1 MKNKIVRTCFF
12 IPAFFIIVAFMPGSV
27 NSKRPIYLNAAYSF
41 QERAAD
47 LVSRMTPEEKQS
59 LIGNT
64 MPAVPRLGINP
75 YDVWGEALHGV
86 MGRTFISGRTAT
98 SFPNSVALGSAWD
111 PELMKRET
119 SVIADEARGF
129 NYDVIYTLTYWSPV
143 IEPVRDPR
151 WGRTGESFGEDPFL
165 VSQIGSGF
173 IQGLMGNDPVYL
185 KAVPCGKHYFA
196 NNSEFNRHTG
206 SSDMDDRDMREY
218 YLLPYRTL
226 IGKDKLPAIMT
237 CYNAVNGIPMSA
249 NKYLVDTIARKTYG
263 LDGYITGDCG
273 AISDIF
279 FGHNYAKSNA
289 EAAAMGLKSG
299 VDTDCG
305 SVYQT
310 SALEAIKQGLIT
322 EADMDLALTNMFTVR
337 MRTGEFDPKSKV
349 PYAGIRP
356 NIINDPAHNALA
368 IEVATKTPVLLKNI
382 VVANTGRKALPIKA
396 DAVKK
401 IAVIGPQADRV
412 ELGPYSGMP
421 EASNRITPL
430 AGIRNYIEQNKV
442 KAEVVYNSGG
452 NTSKNSE
459 FFTLIRFSTVTKDG
473 TFKDYDAYKFDAAA
487 QGIVIGARQ
496 GQSVTMRGIND
507 GTWSSYNNIDIT
519 NVDSIRF
526 SLNVSGTDGGIIE
539 VRLGSATGNLIATA
553 KVTGTQQGTG
563 GFGGFGRTRT
573 VPAKLN
579 TLGVTGP
586 QTVVFVY
593 RAPEAAAL
601 DKEAI
606 ALASSSDVAVVFVGT
621 DESTAR
627 EESDRFNIQ
636 LPGNQYELIKS
647 IAAVNPNTIIV
658 MQTLGMVEVD
668 QFKDN
673 PNIAGII
680 WTGFNGQA
688 QGTAMAS
695 ILFGDVNPGGKLNAT
710 WYKSL
715 KDLPAITDYTL
726 RGGNGKN
733 GRTYWYFSK
742 DVSYEFGYGLSYTTF
757 EYSNFAISR
766 NAITPNDKISVSVDI
781 KNTGSA
787 DGDEVVQVY
796 LKTPE
801 SPASLQRPIKRL
813 KGFRRVTIAAGQTK
827 RVFID
832 IDCADLW
839 FWDAAKDRIT
849 FDQGRYVFEIGA
861 SSKDIKGTVEATMS
875 GTYNSVLKTVV
886 AECGK
891 VVLRPGNTVQTS
903 VTAAMSDDS
912 FFNIKDAKVSYS
924 SNNPSVARVNEKGV
938 VTANGVGTAS
948 IFAYVTVNDK
958 TVSDS
963 YPLKVMPD
971 LRPASITVNG
981 KKVTG
986 FSPAVKS
993 YSYLLKTGSGIPT
1006 VGATAAGSDVSVDVI
1021 QAGGIPGTV
1030 VVILTDNITVEK
1042 NFYNIHFGTSSV
1054 NDEFNSGTLG
1064 KQWSWVRESPANWS
1078 LSKKAGSLVITSNKG
1093 DIVSTNNNAENLL
1106 LQSANTD
1113 WTIESKIVCSRK
1125 PSGFAQNAGILA
1137 YQDDDNFIKLVYRAG
1152 GGRRGMG
1159 GFGGPASAGIQPGS
1173 VEVVIEKDGYQRSA
1187 ATLSMADIIKDNNTL
1202 VLRLEK
1208 ISNIFTASCSSDGK
1222 NFKTVGT
1229 ADILL
1234 KDIKAGIIACDG
1246 VAPARMGNF
1255 PGMQQQQPAQPETP
1269 FEVAYDYFHISNKGN

>member
-27 NSKRPIYLNAAYSF
+27 NSKRPIYLNTAYSF

-206 SSDMDDRDMREY
+206 SSDMDDRDMREF

-310 SALEAIKQGLIT
+310 SALEAIKLGLIT
-322 EADMDLALTNMFTVR
+322 EAEMDLALTNMFTVR

-349 PYAGIRP
+349 PYAGIQP

-368 IEVATKTPVLLKNI
+368 IEVATKTPVLLKNN
-382 VVANTGRKALPIKA
+382 VVAKTSSKALPIQA

-412 ELGPYSGMP
+412 ELGPYSGTP

-430 AGIRNYIEQNKV
+430 AGIRNYLEQNKI
-442 KAEVVYNSGG
+442 KAEVAYNSGG
-452 NTSKNSE
+452 NTSKTSE
-459 FFTLIRFSTVTKDG
+459 FFTLIRFSTVKKDG
-473 TFKDYDAYKFDAAA
+473 TVKEYDASRFDAAA
-487 QGIVIGARQ
+487 QGIVLGARQ

-519 NVDSIRF
+519 DVDSIRF

-539 VRLGSATGNLIATA
+539 ARLGSATGNLIATV
-553 KVTGTQQGTG
+553 KVTGTQQG
-563 GFGGFGRTRT
+563 GFMGFGRTRT
-573 VPAKLN
+573 IATKLN
-579 TLGVTGP
+579 TLGVIGP
-586 QTVVFVY
+586 QTIVFVY
-593 RAPEAAAL
+593 RTPEGVPI
-601 DKEAI
+601 DNETI
-606 ALASSSDVAVVFVGT
+606 ALAASSDVAVVFVGT
-621 DESTAR
+621 DERTAS

-636 LPGNQYELIKS
+636 LPGNQYELIRS
-647 IAAVNPNTIIV
+647 VAAVNPNTIIV
-658 MQTLGMVEVD
+658 MQSLGMVEVD

-673 PNIAGII
+673 PNVAGII

-688 QGTAMAS
+688 QGTAMAR

-715 KDLPAITDYTL
+715 NDLPAITDYTL

-766 NAITPNDKISVSVDI
+766 NTITPNDKISVSVDV
-781 KNTGSA
+781 KNSGSV

-796 LKTPE
+796 LKTPDT
-801 SPASLQRPIKRL
+801 PASFQRPIKRL
-813 KGFRRVTIAAGQTK
+813 KGFQRVTIVAGQTK

-849 FDQGRYVFEIGA
+849 FDQGSYVFEIGA
-861 SSKDIKGTVEATMS
+861 SSKDIKGTVQATMS
-875 GTYNSVLKTVV
+875 GNYNPVLKTVV

-891 VVLRPGNTVQTS
+891 VVLRPGNKVQTS

-924 SNNPSVARVNEKGV
+924 SNNPEVASVDDKGL
-938 VTANGVGTAS
+938 VTAKGVGTAS

-993 YSYLLKTGSGIPT
+993 YSYLLKTGSGVPT
-1006 VGATAAGSDVSVDVI
+1006 VDATAAGSDVSVDVT
-1021 QAGGIPGTV
+1021 QAGGLPGTAV
-1030 VVILTDNITVEK
+1030 VTLTDNITVEK

-1054 NDEFNSGTLG
+1054 NDEFNTGTLG
-1064 KQWSWVRESPANWS
+1064 KQWSWIRENPANWS
-1078 LSKKAGSLVITSNKG
+1078 LSKKAGSLLITSNKG
-1093 DIVSTNNNAENLL
+1093 DIVSTNNNAENIL

-1125 PSGFAQNAGILA
+1125 PSGFSQNAGILA
-1137 YQDDDNFIKLVYRAG
+1137 YQDDDNFVKLVYRAG

-1159 GFGGPASAGIQPGS
+1159 GFGAPGSAGIQPGS
-1173 VEVVIEKDGYQRSA
+1173 VELVIEKDGYQRSA
-1187 ATLSMADIIKDNNTL
+1187 GTLSMADIIKDNNTL
-1202 VLRLEK
+1202 VIKLEK
-1208 ISNIFTASCSSDGK
+1208 KSNIFTASCSSDGK
-1222 NFKTVGT
+1222 NFKSVGA

-1234 KDIKAGIIACDG
+1234 KDVKAGIIVCDG

-1255 PGMQQQQPAQPETP
+1255 PGMQQQTSQPETP
-1269 FEVAYDYFHISNKGN
+1269 FEVAYDYFHISNTGN